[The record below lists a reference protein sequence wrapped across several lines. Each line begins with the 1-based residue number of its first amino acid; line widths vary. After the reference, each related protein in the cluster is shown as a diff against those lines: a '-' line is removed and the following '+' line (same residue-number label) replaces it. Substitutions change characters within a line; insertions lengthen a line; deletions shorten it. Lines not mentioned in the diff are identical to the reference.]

1 VCPAAGPPFQPAQL
15 LKIPRELR
23 LIGSR
28 FYKMCSAEGRK
39 KVAKRRVVLLSWER
53 TLGLPVR
60 RLGSGP
66 RARVVAFKDD
76 LQRWLRDSAKA
87 NAMQKKA
94 GLLQSMT
101 DLLARG
107 PSSARQI
114 CNQCHSPMRSL
125 DGHFWIY
132 GTSEKTWNISVPFCP
147 VCEAETLETFCRSQI
162 IQ

>member
-1 VCPAAGPPFQPAQL
+1 MKNGTQHSSDRGDQAGKKEIQTSYESPSAPRAMLQTWKEIASELNCGIRTAQ
-15 LKIPRELR
+15 R
-23 LIGSR
+23 
-28 FYKMCSAEGRK
+28 
-39 KVAKRRVVLLSWER
+39 WER

-66 RARVVAFKDD
+66 RAHVVAFKDD

-107 PSSARQI
+107 
-114 CNQCHSPMRSL
+114 
-125 DGHFWIY
+125 
-132 GTSEKTWNISVPFCP
+132 
-147 VCEAETLETFCRSQI
+147 
-162 IQ
+162 